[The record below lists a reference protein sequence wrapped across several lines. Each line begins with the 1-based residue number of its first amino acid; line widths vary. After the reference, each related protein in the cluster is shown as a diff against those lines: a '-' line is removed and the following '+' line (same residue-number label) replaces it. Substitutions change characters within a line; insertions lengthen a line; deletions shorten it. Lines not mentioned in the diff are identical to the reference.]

1 MEKITIF
8 YGSSKDYRTFLDSKG
23 ISLDDAILFPELIS
37 QYNETIRASNQGY
50 IDKNNKFYTDEKEY
64 VDYLIIM
71 QNDFSSV
78 LEHVISNFSH
88 IISLAHEIENII
100 LQNPPKRV
108 IESLIASYPE
118 DIFEYEYSKYKNFSI
133 DQIDAINQV
142 MEKEVIGQNQAK
154 FSVLSSL
161 YQLSKKNTNK
171 PIVIHFFGPSGVG
184 KTELAK
190 SISRFFGGELLRIQ
204 FSMMQTEEANNYIFG
219 DKHGKDSFARDLLS
233 RESNVVLIDEFDKV
247 HPNFYNAFYEVFD
260 EGVFRDLNY
269 SVDLSNTIFILTSNF
284 ESISKMKRKLGLA
297 MASRIEKSIQFFDLD
312 IMSKRK
318 IIQKKY
324 DSIFESLNE
333 TERST
338 ITQMGILNWYFDNV
352 EKFINMRELKALIE
366 QDIFD
371 VLTNELLSNL
381 ASNSAH

>member
-23 ISLDDAILFPELIS
+23 ISLDDAILFPVLIS

-50 IDKNNKFYTDEKEY
+50 IDKNNKFNTDEKEY

-312 IMSKRK
+312 IMSKHK

-371 VLTNELLSNL
+371 VLTNELLSDL

>member
-190 SISRFFGGELLRIQ
+190 SINHFFGGELLRIQ

-371 VLTNELLSNL
+371 VLTNELLSDL

>member
-8 YGSSKDYRTFLDSKG
+8 YGSSKDYRAFLDSKG
-23 ISLDDAILFPELIS
+23 ISLDDAVLFPELIS
-37 QYNETIRASNQGY
+37 QYNEIIRASNKGY
-50 IDKNNKFYTDEKEY
+50 IDESNKFYTDEKEY
-64 VDYLIIM
+64 VEYSIIM

-88 IISLAHEIENII
+88 IISLAHDIENII

-108 IESLIASYPE
+108 IESLIASYSE

-133 DQIDAINQV
+133 DQINDINQV
-142 MEKEVIGQNQAK
+142 MEKEVIGQNHAK

-190 SISRFFGGELLRIQ
+190 SISHFFGGDLLRIQ

-219 DKHGKDSFARDLLS
+219 DKHSKNSFARDLLS

-284 ESISKMKRKLGLA
+284 ESIREMKSKLGLA

-324 DSIFESLNE
+324 DSIVESLSE
-333 TERST
+333 TEQA
-338 ITQMGILNWYFDNV
+338 IINKMGILNWYFDNV
-352 EKFINMRELKALIE
+352 EKFINMRELKSSIE

-371 VLTNELLSNL
+371 VLTNELLNDL
-381 ASNSAH
+381 DSNSMH

>member
-1 MEKITIF
+1 MKKITIF